1 MRYVVRVGVVLS
13 VLAVGGAIL
22 GVASVDSSLEE
33 AWPGEPEDDSFWPL
47 AGITVLVAAV
57 PLAFIWLGVFVA
69 YVIAKGL
76 RTRG

>member
-13 VLAVGGAIL
+13 VLVVGGAIL

-33 AWPGEPEDDSFWPL
+33 AWPGGPEDDSFWRL